1 MMRAFS
7 LAEAMEF
14 TSAVCK
20 STGLDAT
27 TFADIST
34 DTRALKPGDLFV
46 ALRGENFDGHEFLLA
61 AKQSGASAVV
71 VDAFDSA
78 LDSAIDNDPDNS
90 RQMPQL
96 VVADTVDALAGLAAG
111 NRNESDAKLVAIT
124 GSSGKT
130 TVKEL
135 TAAILT
141 RMGDTLATRG
151 NLNNHIGVPLTLFGL
166 RPAHRYG
173 VIELG
178 ASGLGEIA
186 HTVAITRPQ
195 VAVLTNAGQAHLEGF
210 GSYEN
215 IVQAKGEI
223 IEGVA
228 EGGLVV
234 LNRDDPAF
242 ELWRTR
248 AGSRRVASVSRYG
261 HPDADYNAIVKQ
273 PQDQKPEIV
282 VTGPGGWTCK
292 LPLPLE
298 GEHNV
303 TNTLLAIA
311 ATRELGATDIA
322 VIEGL
327 AGVQPVRGRLQVVNF
342 SGGLS
347 VIDDSYNANPA
358 SMKAA
363 LSVLATRDGKRVAV
377 FGAMGELGPTAR
389 ELHKEVGVLASE
401 LGIDR
406 LLTVGAGC
414 DGYADGFGET
424 TETYQTHEEAVQAI
438 ALVNELPMTV
448 LVKGSRSAAMD
459 LVVEGIKNK
468 VNNAC
473 CSG

>member
-7 LAEAMEF
+7 LAEAVGFTNAVCGSEGLGAVEF
-14 TSAVCK
+14 TDV
-20 STGLDAT
+20 
-27 TFADIST
+27 ST
-34 DTRALKPGDLFV
+34 DTRALKPGGLFI
-46 ALRGENFDGHEFLLA
+46 ALRGENFDGHGFLQS
-61 AKQSGASAVV
+61 AKKLGACAVV
-71 VDAFDSA
+71 VDTFDST
-78 LDSAIDNDPDNS
+78 LDSNAD
-90 RQMPQL
+90 MPQL
-96 VVADTVDALAGLAAG
+96 VVANTVEALAGLAAG
-111 NRNESDAKLVAIT
+111 NRNESDAKLIAIT

-135 TAAILT
+135 TAAILV

-166 RPAHRYG
+166 KPVHRYG

-178 ASGLGEIA
+178 ASGIGEIA

-195 VAVLTNAGQAHLEGF
+195 VVILTNAGQAHLEGF

-223 IEGVA
+223 IEGVS

-242 ELWRTR
+242 GQWLAR
-248 AGSRRVASVSRYG
+248 AGNRRVVSVSRCG
-261 HPDADYNAIVKQ
+261 HPEADYSAVIKQ
-273 PQDQKPEIV
+273 SQTQKPEIV
-282 VTGPGGWTCK
+282 VAGPEEWTCT
-292 LPLPLE
+292 LTLPLE

-311 ATRELGATDIA
+311 AARELGATDVAIT
-322 VIEGL
+322 EGL
-327 AGVQPVRGRLQVVNF
+327 AKVQPVRGRLQVVNLP
-342 SGGLS
+342 GELS

-363 LSVLATRDGKRVAV
+363 LSVLVKRQGKRIAV
-377 FGAMGELGPTAR
+377 FGAMGELGPTAL
-389 ELHKEVGVLASE
+389 ELHKEVGAFASE

-406 LLTVGAGC
+406 LLTVGPGC

-424 TETYQTHEEAVQAI
+424 TEMYQTHEEAVQA
-438 ALVNELPMTV
+438 LVRPNEPPMTV

-468 VNNAC
+468 VNDAC